1 MVAGL
6 VLIGYWA
13 AGLSMASWS
22 QHADTGRW
30 RQVTAAVPR
39 PPARV
44 TSPAGD
50 RTALMRPVD
59 GMDFELRVPKLG
71 YSAVVHEG
79 VGSGV
84 LATAP
89 GHYPMT
95 AWPGE
100 PGNVGV
106 AGHNIF
112 WIRFGDL
119 RPGDEIDLDA
129 RYGKYRYRVSGTEI
143 VSPADTSVLAPAPSH
158 QVTLT
163 TCWPLWAGQFAT
175 RRLVIFAAET

>member
-1 MVAGL
+1 MVAG
-6 VLIGYWA
+6 VILIGYWL

-22 QHADTGRW
+22 QRGDTGRW
-30 RQVTAAVPR
+30 RQVTATAPPPR
-39 PPARV
+39 AGV
-44 TSPAGD
+44 ASPASD
-50 RTALMRPVD
+50 QKDLMRPVD
-59 GMDFELRVPKLG
+59 GMDFELAIPKLG

-79 VGSGV
+79 VGADV

-89 GHYPMT
+89 GHYPKT

-106 AGHNIF
+106 AGHNTF

-119 RPGDEIDLDA
+119 RPGDEIDLGT
-129 RYGKYRYRVSGTEI
+129 RYGRYRYRVTGTEI
-143 VSPADTSVLAPAPSH
+143 VSPTDTSVLAPAADH

-175 RRLVIFAAET
+175 RRLVIFGTRV